1 MAAVATE
8 DGGAGGDNKV
18 EVPNEV
24 TGGRGARNRRRAVGG
39 EAVAVDGDNVD
50 PSPLLRRHRRRCTTT
65 FSAHRC
71 AAIAAPPRR
80 RQETMTMETTTKATL
95 MATEMTTTVTMA
107 TTTRPQRRDNDDE
120 TMISRYNNQLNG
132 GPSAV
137 ER

>member
-1 MAAVATE
+1 VAAVTTE

-24 TGGRGARNRRRAVGG
+24 TGARGARNRRRAVGG

-71 AAIAAPPRR
+71 AAIAALPLLRRHDGDRR
-80 RQETMTMETTTKATL
+80 R
-95 MATEMTTTVTMA
+95 
-107 TTTRPQRRDNDDE
+107 
-120 TMISRYNNQLNG
+120 
-132 GPSAV
+132 
-137 ER
+137 